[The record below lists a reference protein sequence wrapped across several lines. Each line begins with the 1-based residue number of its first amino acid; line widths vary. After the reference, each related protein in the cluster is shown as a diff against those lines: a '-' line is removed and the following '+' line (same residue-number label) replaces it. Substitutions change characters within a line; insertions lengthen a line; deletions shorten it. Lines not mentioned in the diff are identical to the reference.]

1 MNKHVRILLVD
12 DHTLFRESLVRLL
25 NSESELQV
33 VAHCATLA
41 DAKQI
46 LAGSPIDI
54 VLLDYDLGAEVGTD
68 LLKHLRSENNRARVL
83 MVTAGMRASAIF
95 NALNDGVA
103 GIILKHSD
111 PRRLIEAL
119 RRVASGETWWDVGI
133 VQSLS
138 TGGDDLP
145 STVSRVR
152 SLTNRQ
158 HQVLRSILDGLTNK
172 EIAARMQSSETA
184 IKATIQELFAKAGV
198 RTRSQLVRIAI
209 EKYSSEWLQDEE

>member
-1 MNKHVRILLVD
+1 MNNHVRILLVD

-33 VAHCATLA
+33 VAHCATLT
-41 DAKQI
+41 DAQQI
-46 LAGSPIDI
+46 LASSPIDI
-54 VLLDYDLGAEVGTD
+54 VLLDYDLGSEVGTD
-68 LLKHLRSENNRARVL
+68 LLRHMRAENNRARVL
-83 MVTAGMRASAIF
+83 MVTAGMRASSIF

-111 PRRLIEAL
+111 PRLLIEAL

-138 TGGDDLP
+138 SNGTDLP
-145 STVSRVR
+145 SAGGSVR

-158 HQVLRSILDGLTNK
+158 HQVLRGILDGLTNK

-209 EKYSSEWLQDEE
+209 EKYASEWLQDEA

>member
-46 LAGSPIDI
+46 LASSPIDI

-68 LLKHLRSENNRARVL
+68 LLKQLRSENSRARVL

-111 PRRLIEAL
+111 PRVLIEAL

-138 TGGDDLP
+138 AGSDDLP
-145 STVSRVR
+145 STASRVR

-209 EKYSSEWLQDEE
+209 EKYSSEWLQDEA